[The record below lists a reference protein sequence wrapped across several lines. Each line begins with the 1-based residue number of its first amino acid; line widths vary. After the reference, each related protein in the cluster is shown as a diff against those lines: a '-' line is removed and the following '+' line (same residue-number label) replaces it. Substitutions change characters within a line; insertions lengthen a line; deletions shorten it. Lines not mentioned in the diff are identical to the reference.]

1 MQINVLEYFEQ
12 GALAK
17 CPGKTAVVD
26 HDRSYTFAEL
36 ERFAKNCAALILQRT
51 AAFNQPIAVFLP
63 KSAAVIIAD
72 LGVLY
77 SGNCYANLDINSP
90 PERLKS
96 ILTNLA
102 AAIIITSTPQLA
114 ALRSLGVAE
123 GQWLLVEEAF
133 GVEIYDENVL
143 RARRER
149 VIDTNPLCVIHTS
162 GSTGV
167 PKGVALSHRNTID
180 FLDWAF
186 DKFSI
191 DGSEIVGSLAPAFF
205 DIYTLEM
212 NMCLAKGSTLMF
224 IPSHYAV
231 FPAKLVDFL
240 AEKQVSF
247 IYWVSTI
254 MVNIANQD
262 LMAGRTLEAIKKVLF
277 GAEVLPAKHLNY
289 WRRHVP
295 NATFINNYGPAEIT
309 VQCTCYIID
318 REFTDAD
325 RIPLGF
331 ACRNT
336 DLLILNEHD
345 ELVKGEEAGEV
356 CVRGSCVGLGYWNNP
371 EKTAAAFVQNPLN
384 PHYPEI
390 IYRTGDLASRNSRGE
405 LMFLGRKDFQIKHY
419 GYRIEM
425 GEIEHAAF
433 QVEGVKNCCV
443 TYNHEKKDI
452 QMFFEAGKELTP
464 AFIRKQL
471 LSFVPKYMLPTV
483 FRQMEQLPKTPNGKI
498 DRQKLSLGAA

>member
-1 MQINVLEYFEQ
+1 MRPLQQSDNRLRIPAAHNKKQAIYANQRIGILRARRLGEI
-12 GALAK
+12 
-17 CPGKTAVVD
+17 PGQTAVVD

-186 DKFSI
+186 DKFSHQM
-191 DGSEIVGSLAPAFF
+191 GVKSSEASPAFF
-205 DIYTLEM
+205 
-212 NMCLAKGSTLMF
+212 
-224 IPSHYAV
+224 
-231 FPAKLVDFL
+231 
-240 AEKQVSF
+240 
-247 IYWVSTI
+247 
-254 MVNIANQD
+254 
-262 LMAGRTLEAIKKVLF
+262 
-277 GAEVLPAKHLNY
+277 
-289 WRRHVP
+289 
-295 NATFINNYGPAEIT
+295 
-309 VQCTCYIID
+309 
-318 REFTDAD
+318 
-325 RIPLGF
+325 
-331 ACRNT
+331 
-336 DLLILNEHD
+336 
-345 ELVKGEEAGEV
+345 
-356 CVRGSCVGLGYWNNP
+356 
-371 EKTAAAFVQNPLN
+371 
-384 PHYPEI
+384 
-390 IYRTGDLASRNSRGE
+390 
-405 LMFLGRKDFQIKHY
+405 
-419 GYRIEM
+419 
-425 GEIEHAAF
+425 
-433 QVEGVKNCCV
+433 
-443 TYNHEKKDI
+443 
-452 QMFFEAGKELTP
+452 
-464 AFIRKQL
+464 
-471 LSFVPKYMLPTV
+471 
-483 FRQMEQLPKTPNGKI
+483 
-498 DRQKLSLGAA
+498 